1 MRCWHCDCAAV
12 VAASAS
18 VAASHRC
25 HVYFSCNAFEV
36 QARKLSRRSSVALSL
51 SLYLVLPV
59 VALSLSLHPLS
70 FALLCVC
77 CVYFVV
83 VVQVCGARVAL
94 GSRKQLIC
102 TLPKAAAAEAV
113 AEAAA
118 AATTAGIAA
127 TTTTTA
133 KGMCAVGYSCVD
145 FTQSFS
151 SSSPH
156 SA

>member
-1 MRCWHCDCAAV
+1 MLTLRLCCRCRCLCLRRCL
-12 VAASAS
+12 ASMP
-18 VAASHRC
+18 C
-25 HVYFSCNAFEV
+25 LFFMQCIW
-36 QARKLSRRSSVALSL
+36 SSSAQALSTKL
-51 SLYLVLPV
+51 CCSLSFSLYLVLPV